1 MVGRGYELD
10 NGDQVVLTDEELAT
24 AAPRK
29 TRTIDI
35 EAFVDLADVDPIY
48 FDHPYFLLPAGE
60 GEGSKRAYQLLLK
73 VMQRTD
79 RAALGRFVMRTKEYL
94 VIVRVRDDL
103 LALTTMLFHDEIRPA
118 KGIPAGGKKPKK
130 AQLDRAIA
138 LIEALAVDWDP
149 SQYEDRY
156 RERLLDVIKR
166 KKKGKRI
173 TVPDDERQPSPVPD
187 LMAALEE
194 SLKAAKGGG
203 DARRRRRTSP
213 GSAARSSTSVPRTP
227 TSRAGPRCP
236 RTSWSRRS
244 TAASR
249 PAPIERSVGNVGR
262 IVPPDLLDRI
272 LSEIRDRKRRRRP
285 PTRNRS
291 RPSSGRSRHSTRPSP
306 RARRGVGPGAG
317 PLRGHR
323 PAGARRGANRE
334 AILAAVGERP
344 GATAREIA
352 DFTGIARATVAS
364 TVTRLAADGVLERSE
379 LPAGGLGSAP
389 PARADPRRR
398 RRARPHCWV

>member
-1 MVGRGYELD
+1 MARALWSGSLSFGLVNVPVQLFSAVRDLDVHFTQLHEKDGAPIETRRFCADEEREVPFEVVGRGYELD
-10 NGDQVVLTDEELAT
+10 NGDQVLLTDEELAT

-35 EAFVDLADVDPIY
+35 EAFVDLADVDPIH

-118 KGIPAGGKKPKK
+118 KDIPAGGKKKPKK
-130 AQLDRAIA
+130 AELDGAIA
-138 LIEALAVDWDP
+138 LIEALSVEWDP

-156 RERLLDVIKR
+156 RKRLLDVIKR

-173 TVPDDERQPSPVPD
+173 TIPEDDRQPSPVPD

-203 DARRRRRTSP
+203 DGDDLAGLSRDELYDRAQDADVE
-213 GSAARSSTSVPRTP
+213 GRSSMSKDELVE
-227 TSRAGPRCP
+227 A
-236 RTSWSRRS
+236 
-244 TAASR
+244 
-249 PAPIERSVGNVGR
+249 
-262 IVPPDLLDRI
+262 LDG
-272 LSEIRDRKRRRRP
+272 D
-285 PTRNRS
+285 
-291 RPSSGRSRHSTRPSP
+291 
-306 RARRGVGPGAG
+306 
-317 PLRGHR
+317 
-323 PAGARRGANRE
+323 
-334 AILAAVGERP
+334 
-344 GATAREIA
+344 
-352 DFTGIARATVAS
+352 
-364 TVTRLAADGVLERSE
+364 
-379 LPAGGLGSAP
+379 
-389 PARADPRRR
+389 
-398 RRARPHCWV
+398 